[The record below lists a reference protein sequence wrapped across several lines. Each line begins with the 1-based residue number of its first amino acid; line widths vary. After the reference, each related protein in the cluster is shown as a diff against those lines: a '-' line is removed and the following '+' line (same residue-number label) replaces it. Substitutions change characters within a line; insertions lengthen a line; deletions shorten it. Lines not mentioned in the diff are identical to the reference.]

1 MNFDIE
7 IDFSRCSHL
16 LWFLLWIIFNNL
28 VEKDSSFE
36 SRPRIVFLV
45 ELKTIDVDE
54 KEVNF
59 GSRGM
64 FEEFVTH
71 AAVFVRSFD
80 YSRQIGYRY
89 LYWWFNPLF
98 ICFYSTF
105 LVFFILT
112 FRLSSYSM
120 IPTCGFIV
128 VTFLFIWNS

>member
-7 IDFSRCSHL
+7 IDFPPIMI
-16 LWFLLWIIFNNL
+16 FIINHIYGFENL

-36 SRPRIVFLV
+36 SRSRIVFLV
-45 ELKTIDVDE
+45 ELKTIDVNE

-64 FEEFVTH
+64 LEEFVAHT
-71 AAVFVRSFD
+71 AVFVRSFD

-89 LYWWFNPLF
+89 LYCQFKPLF

-105 LVFFILT
+105 LVELLLLPFAYRRILWDRLVGLSLWLFFVY
-112 FRLSSYSM
+112 FE
-120 IPTCGFIV
+120 
-128 VTFLFIWNS
+128 